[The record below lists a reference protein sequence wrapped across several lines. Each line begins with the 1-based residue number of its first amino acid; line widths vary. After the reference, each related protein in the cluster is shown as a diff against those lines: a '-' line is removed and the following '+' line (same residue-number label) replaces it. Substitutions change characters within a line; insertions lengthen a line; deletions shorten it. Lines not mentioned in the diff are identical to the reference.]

1 MIDLRSDNASQPS
14 PGMRLAMARA
24 AVGDAT
30 FGEDPSVR
38 ALEERVAELLG
49 KEAAV
54 FMPSGT
60 MCNVVAYSLYCASP
74 DKAGVLL
81 ERTSHPVYSGYCA
94 PEISP
99 AVLRPVNGRRGV
111 ISSETLRRELSRTP
125 AKGGTI
131 AVLSLENPHNRA
143 GGAIWPLDAF
153 RDISE
158 LAHREGVPVHLDGA
172 RLPNAVAATGI
183 DARAFCHEADSAWI
197 DLSKGL
203 GCPSGAVMAG
213 SQAFVQDAK
222 HRMELLGGGLHQGGV
237 LAAAGLY
244 ALENHW
250 TRVSEDNNNAQQLA
264 TGLEALGYDLVFP
277 EIETNLVYF
286 RSESRGLSATR
297 LVERLRSKQIR
308 MKAISDDVVRAVTHL
323 NITMDDVAEVIRV
336 LRDTQP
342 WCPSDVGRR
351 KAGRA

>member
-1 MIDLRSDNASQPS
+1 
-14 PGMRLAMARA
+14 MRQAMARA

-30 FGEDPSVR
+30 FGEDPTVR

-74 DKAGVLL
+74 DRAGVLL
-81 ERTSHPVYSGYCA
+81 EHTSHPVYSGYCA

-99 AVLRPVNGRRGV
+99 AVLRPVSGRRGV
-111 ISSETLRRELSRTP
+111 ISSETLRRELNRTP
-125 AKGGTI
+125 TKGGTI
-131 AVLSLENPHNRA
+131 AVLSLENTHNRT

-153 RDISE
+153 RDITE
-158 LAHREGVPVHLDGA
+158 LAQREGVPVHLDGA

-183 DARAFCHEADSAWI
+183 DAREFCHEADSAWI
-197 DLSKGL
+197 DLSKAL

-213 SQAFVQDAK
+213 TQAFVQEAK
-222 HRMELLGGGLHQGGV
+222 QRMELLGGGLHQGGV

-250 TRVSEDNNNAQQLA
+250 NRISEDHDNAQQLA
-264 TGLEALGYDLVFP
+264 TDLQALGYDLVFP

-286 RSESRGLSATR
+286 TSRSRGFSATR
-297 LVERLRSKQIR
+297 LVERLRSKQIG
-308 MKAISDDVVRAVTHL
+308 MKAISDDVIRAVTHL
-323 NITMDDVAEVIRV
+323 NVTAENIARVVRV
-336 LRDTQP
+336 LSDIRA
-342 WCPSDVGRR
+342 WSPSDVERR
-351 KAGRA
+351 EAGRA